1 MFEVA
6 NGASILIVGERR
18 CVMMTEGSGVPKN
31 ITFQVADV
39 HKPLLSISR
48 LADHGFTCSLGKD
61 GGHLED
67 TVSGE
72 RIPLI
77 RRNNLYVM
85 NAWVRPESGFARP

>member
-1 MFEVA
+1 
-6 NGASILIVGERR
+6 
-18 CVMMTEGSGVPKN
+18 MMTNGSGVPR
-31 ITFQVADV
+31 TSSFQVADV
-39 HKPLLSISR
+39 HKRLLSISR
-48 LADHGFTCSLGKD
+48 LADHGFTCFLGKD

-85 NAWVRPESGFARP
+85 KAWVRHESGFARP

>member
-1 MFEVA
+1 
-6 NGASILIVGERR
+6 
-18 CVMMTEGSGVPKN
+18 MMTEGSGVPKN

-48 LADHGFTCSLGKD
+48 LADNGYICSLGKE
-61 GGHLED
+61 GGYLED
-67 TVSGE
+67 TLTGE

-85 NAWVRPESGFARP
+85 KAWVRQESGFVRP